1 MSTAL
6 SADLGR
12 QGDGAASD
20 VRKNPECTK
29 IGN

>member
-20 VRKNPECTK
+20 ACKNQECTK
-29 IGN
+29 IGS